1 VVIGL
6 GRETPVASEG
16 DMIDRLRDGGD
27 SGVGDPID
35 LITVSRE
42 FGAGGSDLARAV
54 GRELEW
60 PVLDREL
67 VHRVAE
73 RLRLEP
79 HHVEAVDEQPPGLLT
94 RLIASALLMAPPELP
109 AEAQPDQLHPD
120 SVAAAA
126 RASILSAAESP
137 PLIVVGHASQC
148 LFRHR
153 PGTLHIRLVAP
164 LALRLQRVCTR
175 VPCESV
181 RAIAETRRM
190 DQARAAYV
198 RRHHQTDWRDP
209 LLYDMQFNT
218 GRITIDEAA
227 RLVVLA
233 VHARDR
239 VPASELTA

>member
-1 VVIGL
+1 MP
-6 GRETPVASEG
+6 PV
-16 DMIDRLRDGGD
+16 IDRMRSDDRGDAAGGE
-27 SGVGDPID
+27 PID

-42 FGAGGSDLARAV
+42 FGAGGSELARLA
-54 GRELEW
+54 GQELQW
-60 PVLDREL
+60 PVLDRDL

-109 AEAQPDQLHPD
+109 TEMQTDRLHPD

-126 RASILSAAESP
+126 RAAILAAAESP

-153 PGTLHIRLVAP
+153 PRTLHIRLVAP
-164 LALRLQRVCTR
+164 EALRLQRVCTR
-175 VPCESV
+175 VPCDSA
-181 RAIAETRRM
+181 RAVAETRRM

-218 GRITIDEAA
+218 GRISIADAA
-227 RLVVLA
+227 RMVVQA
-233 VHARDR
+233 VIARAGER
-239 VPASELTA
+239 VAAT

>member
-1 VVIGL
+1 
-6 GRETPVASEG
+6 
-16 DMIDRLRDGGD
+16 MIDRLPSDGG
-27 SGVGDPID
+27 GGAAGEPID

-42 FGAGGSDLARAV
+42 FGAGGSELARIM
-54 GRELEW
+54 GYELQW
-60 PVLDREL
+60 PVLDRDL

-109 AEAQPDQLHPD
+109 TEMQTDRLHPD

-126 RASILSAAESP
+126 RAAILAAADSP

-175 VPCESV
+175 MPCESP
-181 RAIAETRRM
+181 RAVAETRRM

-218 GRITIDEAA
+218 GRVSIEDAA
-227 RLVVLA
+227 RMVVQA
-233 VHARDR
+233 VTARAGER
-239 VPASELTA
+239 VVVT

>member
-1 VVIGL
+1 
-6 GRETPVASEG
+6 
-16 DMIDRLRDGGD
+16 MIDRLPGDNCGGTA
-27 SGVGDPID
+27 GGEPID

-42 FGAGGSDLARAV
+42 FGAGGSDLARFA
-54 GRELEW
+54 GDELQW
-60 PVLDREL
+60 PVLDRDL
-67 VHRVAE
+67 VHLVAE

-109 AEAQPDQLHPD
+109 TEMQTDRLHPD

-126 RASILSAAESP
+126 RAAILAAAESP

-153 PGTLHIRLVAP
+153 PGTLHVRLVAP
-164 LALRLQRVCTR
+164 LALRLRRVCTR
-175 VPCESV
+175 VPCDSA
-181 RAIAETRRM
+181 RAVAETRRM

-198 RRHHQTDWRDP
+198 RRHHETDWRDP

-218 GRITIDEAA
+218 GRVSIEEAA
-227 RLVVLA
+227 RMVVQA
-233 VHARDR
+233 VNARAGER
-239 VPASELTA
+239 VAAT

>member
-1 VVIGL
+1 V
-6 GRETPVASEG
+6 
-16 DMIDRLRDGGD
+16 IDRLGSDDRDGAG
-27 SGVGDPID
+27 SEPID

-42 FGAGGSDLARAV
+42 FGAGGSELARFA
-54 GRELEW
+54 GQELQW
-60 PVLDREL
+60 PVLDRDL

-109 AEAQPDQLHPD
+109 TEMQTDRLHPD
-120 SVAAAA
+120 AVAAAA
-126 RASILSAAESP
+126 RAAILAAAASP

-175 VPCESV
+175 VPCESA
-181 RAIAETRRM
+181 RAVAETRRM

-198 RRHHQTDWRDP
+198 QRHHQTDWRDP

-218 GRITIDEAA
+218 GRVSIEEAA
-227 RLVVLA
+227 RMVVQA
-233 VHARDR
+233 VIARAGER
-239 VPASELTA
+239 VAVS

>member
-1 VVIGL
+1 
-6 GRETPVASEG
+6 
-16 DMIDRLRDGGD
+16 MIDRLQSDDRGDAAGGLL
-27 SGVGDPID
+27 ID

-42 FGAGGSDLARAV
+42 FGAGGSELARLI
-54 GRELEW
+54 GQELQW
-60 PVLDREL
+60 PVLDRNL
-67 VHRVAE
+67 VRQVAE

-109 AEAQPDQLHPD
+109 TEMQTDRLHPD

-126 RASILSAAESP
+126 RAAILAAADSP

-153 PGTLHIRLVAP
+153 AGTLHIRLVAP

-175 VPCESV
+175 VPCESA
-181 RAIAETRRM
+181 RAVAETRRM

-218 GRITIDEAA
+218 GRISIEAA
-227 RLVVLA
+227 ARMVVQA
-233 VHARDR
+233 VIARAGER
-239 VPASELTA
+239 VAAT